1 MKKYGLLKI
10 LGISF
15 LVVVGLTWIIPTGSY
30 ADGVFTAG
38 DTLPL
43 GLFDLI
49 RTPLSTIANLI
60 QYAIVFLLI
69 GGLYGIMNKTG
80 VYSNLID
87 RLVNKFKGKEK
98 NFLIITMLIFTILSS
113 LTGLSFVIFI
123 LVPFFVAVL
132 LSMNYNKITA
142 LMATIGSMLVGLIG
156 STYGF
161 SINGYINYYLFL
173 DIHNEILTKV
183 IFLAIITFLSIVFVL
198 KTINKVDKAEPKKVS
213 KKEEV
218 KEEPKVIIPLLEKG
232 NKNKK
237 SFIPLLIVIGLMIV
251 TLIVGMYNWQYSFKI
266 DFFSDSYTSLMGLDV
281 AGYPLVKNIIGAI
294 NPMGNWSIYELSI
307 ILVMAM
313 LLIGWLYS
321 LKLSESIDG
330 FVKGAKEMFPTAV
343 YVTLA
348 NIVFVVLASSS
359 TGQNMFFAI
368 ANYFFSLTESLNIV
382 TMTIVSTIG
391 SFFYND
397 FSNLF
402 NAMGSNIAIIYS
414 DSTMY
419 PIIGLIFRT
428 MYGLVMLL
436 APTSLFLIAGLSYLG
451 VSYKEWFKYIWK
463 FLLQVFG
470 IAIVII
476 VIMFMFV

>member
-1 MKKYGLLKI
+1 MKRYGLLKV

-15 LVVVGLTWIIPTGSY
+15 LIVVGLTWLIPTGSY
-30 ADGVFTAG
+30 TDGVFTGG
-38 DTLPL
+38 DSLPL

-49 RTPLSTIANLI
+49 RTPLSTFANLI

-80 VYSNLID
+80 VYSNLVD
-87 RLVNKFKGKEK
+87 RLVSKFKGKENK
-98 NFLIITMLIFTILSS
+98 FLIITMLIFTILSS

-132 LSMNYNKITA
+132 LSMHYNKITA
-142 LMATIGSMLVGLIG
+142 LMATVGSMLVGLIG

-161 SINGYINYYLFL
+161 SINGYINYYLSL
-173 DIHNEILTKV
+173 DIHSDILTKV
-183 IFLAIITFLSIVFVL
+183 IFLALITFLSIVFVL
-198 KTINKVDKAEPKKVS
+198 KTTKKIDKGEVKKDL
-213 KKEEV
+213 KKEAT
-218 KEEPKVIIPLLEKG
+218 KEETKVVIPLFEKG
-232 NKNKK
+232 NKSKK
-237 SFIPLLIVIGLMIV
+237 SIWPLVTVMGLMITV
-251 TLIVGMYNWQYSFKI
+251 LIVGMYNWKYSFDI
-266 DFFSDSYTSLMGLDV
+266 NFFSDSYTSLMGIKV
-281 AGYPLVKNIIGAI
+281 AGYPLFQNLIGAI

-307 ILVMAM
+307 ILVIAM

-321 LKLSESIDG
+321 IKLGDLIDS
-330 FVKGAKEMFPTAV
+330 FIKGAKEMFPTAV

-359 TGQNMFFAI
+359 TGENMFFTI
-368 ANYFFSLTESLNIV
+368 ANYLFGLSENLNIV
-382 TMTIVSTIG
+382 TMTIVSAIG

-414 DSTMY
+414 DATLY
-419 PIIGLIFRT
+419 PVIGTIIRT
-428 MYGLVMLL
+428 MYGLVMLI
-436 APTSLFLIAGLSYLG
+436 APTSLFLVGGLSYLD
-451 VSYKEWFKYIWK
+451 VSYTEWFKYIWK

-476 VIMFMFV
+476 VIMFMFI